1 MIHNFNV
8 NLAVTL
14 GINQAILL
22 NNLYYW
28 IEKNRANNKHY
39 YDGRY
44 WTYNSAKAFCDM
56 FPYMSERAIRYAL
69 EGLVE
74 KGIIIKGNYNK
85 LNCDRTLWYA
95 ITDYGYTILQN
106 CQMELTNLS
115 DGSDKIVRPIPN
127 NNTDNKEIY
136 NNKLLYTK
144 KKEKKEFVPPTL
156 EEIKEY
162 CLERKNNVNWKK
174 FYDYYTENNWKDA
187 QGKQVNN
194 WKLKVISWEGTSTN
208 TFNKNNQVRNET
220 KLPSWFGKDIQPTE
234 STEEE
239 KAEMERVMAEL
250 NSLL

>member
-14 GINQAILL
+14 GLNQAILL

-39 YDGRY
+39 YDDKY

-136 NNKLLYTK
+136 NNKLLYK
-144 KKEKKEFVPPTL
+144 KKTKKEFVPPTL

-162 CLERKNNVNWKK
+162 CLQRKNNVNYKK
-174 FYDYYTENNWKDA
+174 FYNYYSSNNWKDN

-194 WKLKVISWEGTSTN
+194 WKLKVISWEGNGTSSYG
-208 TFNKNNQVRNET
+208 NNNIAKVEP
-220 KLPSWFGKDIQPTE
+220 KLPEWFGKDITPTE
-234 STEEE
+234 ATEEE
-239 KAEMERVMAEL
+239 KVEMEKVMAEL
-250 NSLL
+250 ESLL

>member
-74 KGIIIKGNYNK
+74 KRIIIKGNYNK

-106 CQMELTNLS
+106 CQMELTKLS

-144 KKEKKEFVPPTL
+144 KKKKEFVPPTL

-162 CLERKNNVNWKK
+162 CLQRKNNVNYKK
-174 FYDYYTENNWKDA
+174 FYDYYTENKWKDN

-194 WKLKVISWEGTSTN
+194 WKLKVISWEGNQTSSYG
-208 TFNKNNQVRNET
+208 NKNVAKVEP
-220 KLPSWFGKDIQPTE
+220 KPPEWFGKDIQPKET
-234 STEEE
+234 TPEEQ
-239 KAEMERVMAEL
+239 AEMEKVMAEL
-250 NSLL
+250 ESLL

>member
-1 MIHNFNV
+1 MIHSFNV

-106 CQMELTNLS
+106 CQMELTKLS
-115 DGSDKIVRPIPN
+115 DGSDEIVRPIPN

-144 KKEKKEFVPPTL
+144 KKKKEFIPPTL

-162 CLERKNNVNWKK
+162 CLQRKNNVNYKK
-174 FYDYYTENNWKDA
+174 FYDYYTENEWKDN

-194 WKLKVISWEGTSTN
+194 WKLKVISWEGNQTSSYG
-208 TFNKNNQVRNET
+208 NKNIAKVEQ
-220 KLPSWFGKDIQPTE
+220 KLPEWFGKDITPTE
-234 STEEE
+234 ATEEE
-239 KAEMERVMAEL
+239 QAEMEKVMAEL
-250 NSLL
+250 ESLL